1 MLYLISKELHTHR
14 WAVVVRPLAKCIAVV
29 DPTPGVDGYVVCDH
43 GSGPQ
48 RFSISIQSI
57 VAEKNFQ
64 TAYAEIEEWCDED
77 NLELERIRLELDGK
91 EAKDG
96 QAAPE

>member
-29 DPTPGVDGYVVCDH
+29 DAPDGDSYVVCDH

-48 RFSISIQSI
+48 RFPISLPFI
-57 VAEKNFQ
+57 VCEKKFR
-64 TAYAEIEEWCDED
+64 TAYAELDEWCDED
-77 NLELERIRLELDGK
+77 NLELERLAAAGK
-91 EAKDG
+91 EAKNG
-96 QAAPE
+96 NTPNG